1 MLDALAREIALNFGL
16 GASARALL
24 DHFLADVDQ
33 EALAAK
39 WRHHQGYSKEV
50 TSWLSEGANL
60 PVTPEAFEE
69 IYGTDRLQALADQLG
84 LNARTCA
91 EALAYAMPALV
102 QGPGKALRADT
113 VEAKS
118 TNQSMPSGIPAI
130 AALLGIILVI
140 AWFASRGTV
149 SSSPKPVVGSASIE
163 RAPRLSPSLFHA
175 TRTDA
180 GIVYSA
186 VLRDTTERKKLQ
198 MALADVEATGTIDV
212 DLGVGRS
219 AWLDSVKELVRDM
232 PRGLELSISDNH
244 VVLDGLPDRDMAQ
257 LVEILRDRVS
267 GLTISLQS
275 EEPDSGDVFA
285 AMSHP
290 TLEEWLDATN
300 LMTVSFQSGGAQLAK
315 TTEVTLKLAT
325 EALLR
330 SRSKTPILI
339 AGYTDSTG
347 SDSGN
352 RRLSQRRAQAVLEF
366 MVSRGVNR
374 DQLTAEGFGP
384 DDPIASNLTA
394 EGRAKNRRIEFR
406 IKR

>member
-24 DHFLADVDQ
+24 DRFLADVDQ
-33 EALAAK
+33 EALAAS
-39 WRHHQGYSKEV
+39 WRHQGYSQEV
-50 TSWLSEGANL
+50 TSWLSEGPNL
-60 PVTPEAFEE
+60 PVSPEAFEE
-69 IYGTDRLQALADQLG
+69 IYGSDRLQALADQLG

-102 QGPGKALRADT
+102 QGPGKASRAET
-113 VEAKS
+113 VETKS
-118 TNQSMPSGIPAI
+118 TNLTMPSGIPAI

-149 SSSPKPVVGSASIE
+149 SSSPKPVVGSASVE
-163 RAPRLSPSLFHA
+163 RTPRLSPSTFHA

-186 VLRDTTERKKLQ
+186 VLRDPTERKKLQ
-198 MALADVEATGTIDV
+198 LALAEVEATGTIDV
-212 DLGVGRS
+212 DLGVER
-219 AWLDSVKELVRDM
+219 AVWIDSVKELVRDM
-232 PRGLELSISDNH
+232 PKGLELSISDNH
-244 VVLDGLPDRDMAQ
+244 VALDGLPDRDMAQ

-267 GLTISLQS
+267 GLTIGLQS
-275 EEPDSGDVFA
+275 EEPDLGGVFA
-285 AMSHP
+285 AMSNP
-290 TLEEWLDATN
+290 TLEEWLDATK
-300 LMTVSFQSGGAQLAK
+300 LVAVSFQSGGAQLS
-315 TTEVTLKLAT
+315 ESSGVTLKLAA

-330 SRSKTPILI
+330 SRSTTPILI

-347 SDSGN
+347 SESGN

-366 MVSRGVNR
+366 MVSKGVDR

-406 IKR
+406 VKH

>member
-39 WRHHQGYSKEV
+39 WRHQGYSKEV

-366 MVSRGVNR
+366 MVSRGVDR

-384 DDPIASNLTA
+384 DDPIASNLTP

>member
-16 GASARALL
+16 GASARVLL
-24 DHFLADVDQ
+24 DQFLADVDR
-33 EALAAK
+33 EALAAT
-39 WRHHQGYSKEV
+39 WRRHGYSQEV
-50 TSWLSEGANL
+50 TSWLSGEANL
-60 PVTPEAFEE
+60 PITPEAFEE
-69 IYGTDRLQALADQLG
+69 IYGMARLQALADHLG

-102 QGPGKALRADT
+102 QGPGKAMRAET
-113 VEAKS
+113 VVTKPK
-118 TNQSMPSGIPAI
+118 NLPVPSGVPAI

-149 SSSPKPVVGSASIE
+149 SSAPKPVVGSASVE
-163 RAPRLSPSLFHA
+163 RAPRLSPSLFRA
-175 TRTDA
+175 TRTET
-180 GIVYSA
+180 GIDYSA
-186 VLRDTTERKKLQ
+186 VLRDAGERKKLQ
-198 MALADVEATGTIDV
+198 QALADLEATGTIDV
-212 DLGVGRS
+212 DLGVQRS
-219 AWLDSVKELVRDM
+219 VWIDSVKELVRDM
-232 PRGLELSISDNH
+232 PKGLELSIADNH
-244 VVLDGLPDRDMAQ
+244 VALDGLPDRDMAQ

-267 GLTISLQS
+267 GLTIGLQS
-275 EEPDSGDVFA
+275 EEPDLGGVFA
-285 AMSHP
+285 AMSNP
-290 TLEEWLDATN
+290 TLEEWIDATK
-300 LMTVSFQSGGAQLAK
+300 LMAISFQSGGTQLS
-315 TTEVTLKLAT
+315 ESSRVTLKLAA

-330 SRSKTPILI
+330 SRSTTPILI

-366 MVSRGVNR
+366 MVSKGVDR

-406 IKR
+406 VKR

>member
-39 WRHHQGYSKEV
+39 WRHQGYSKEV

-244 VVLDGLPDRDMAQ
+244 VVIDGLSDRDMAQ

-267 GLTISLQS
+267 GLTISLHS
-275 EEPDSGDVFA
+275 EEPDLGGVFA

-300 LMTVSFQSGGAQLAK
+300 LVTVSFQSGGAQLAK

-366 MVSRGVNR
+366 MVSRGVDR

-384 DDPIASNLTA
+384 DDPIASNLTP

>member
-39 WRHHQGYSKEV
+39 WRHQGYSKEV

-244 VVLDGLPDRDMAQ
+244 VVIDGLSDRDMAQ

-267 GLTISLQS
+267 GLTISLHS
-275 EEPDSGDVFA
+275 EEPDLGGVFA

-366 MVSRGVNR
+366 MVSRGVDR

-384 DDPIASNLTA
+384 DDPIASNLTP

>member
-39 WRHHQGYSKEV
+39 WRHQGYSKEV

>member
-1 MLDALAREIALNFGL
+1 
-16 GASARALL
+16 
-24 DHFLADVDQ
+24 
-33 EALAAK
+33 
-39 WRHHQGYSKEV
+39 
-50 TSWLSEGANL
+50 
-60 PVTPEAFEE
+60 
-69 IYGTDRLQALADQLG
+69 
-84 LNARTCA
+84 
-91 EALAYAMPALV
+91 
-102 QGPGKALRADT
+102 
-113 VEAKS
+113 
-118 TNQSMPSGIPAI
+118 
-130 AALLGIILVI
+130 
-140 AWFASRGTV
+140 
-149 SSSPKPVVGSASIE
+149 E

-275 EEPDSGDVFA
+275 EEPDLGGVFA

-300 LMTVSFQSGGAQLAK
+300 RITVSFQSGGTQLAK
-315 TTEVTLKLAT
+315 TTEATLKLAT